1 MTRFGRDRLNMI
13 DRAAVAQR
21 ARTLLVAGL
30 GVALFLALSLPLPFL
45 FGPMAACLAAAL
57 AGMRLRGMGRV
68 SAGARAVLGV
78 AVGASLTPEV
88 MARVPDMAASVALVP
103 FYILAITAVGVP
115 FFRRL
120 GGYDRATAFFAA
132 MPGGAVD
139 MVVFGQAAGG
149 DARALS
155 LIHAT
160 RVLVIVVL
168 VPIVLTQVYGA
179 PLTNPI
185 GAPTSQVPLHQ
196 IGLMILAAV
205 FGWWGAERVGLFGGA
220 ILGPMIVAGA
230 LSLAGLLE
238 MRPPREAMM
247 AAQFLMGLGIGVHYV
262 GITWGEVR
270 RTVALAAAFMLL
282 LALLAGIFA
291 EIVVLSG
298 LAAPVE
304 GFLAFSPGG
313 QAEMAMLAIIAGA
326 DLGFVVTHHVVR
338 LVLVLLG
345 APLVA
350 RRR

>member
-1 MTRFGRDRLNMI
+1 MIVRSRFALQM
-13 DRAAVAQR
+13 
-21 ARTLLVAGL
+21 RTLLVAAA
-30 GVALFLALSLPLPFL
+30 GVALFRLLSLPLPFL
-45 FGPMAACLAAAL
+45 FGPMAACLATAL
-57 AGMRLRGMGRV
+57 AGMRLLGMGRV
-68 SAGARAVLGV
+68 SAAARAVLGV

-88 MARVPDMAASVALVP
+88 VARIPDMAASVALVP
-103 FYILAITAVGVP
+103 LYIVAITAVGVP
-115 FFRRL
+115 FFRRF

-168 VPIVLTQVYGA
+168 VPIVLTQIYDA
-179 PLTNPI
+179 SLTNPI
-185 GAPTSQVPLHQ
+185 GAPTSQVPLGQ
-196 IGLMILAAV
+196 LGLMLLAAGL
-205 FGWWGAERVGLFGGA
+205 GWWGAGRVGLFGA
-220 ILGPMIVAGA
+220 SILGPLIVAGA

-238 MRPPREAMM
+238 MRPPREAMI
-247 AAQFLMGLGIGVHYV
+247 AAQFLMGLSIGVNYV

-270 RTVALAAAFMLL
+270 RTVSLAAAFMLL
-282 LALLAGIFA
+282 LALLAVIFA

-304 GFLAFSPGG
+304 GFLAFAPGG

>member
-1 MTRFGRDRLNMI
+1 MI
-13 DRAAVAQR
+13 DRLELGGRTKTLAIAAA
-21 ARTLLVAGL
+21 
-30 GVALFLALSLPLPFL
+30 GVAFFLLLSLPLPFL

-68 SAGARAVLGV
+68 SVGARAVLGV

-88 MARVPDMAASVALVP
+88 IARIPAMAWSVALVP
-103 FYILAITAVGVP
+103 LYIVCITAIGMP

-139 MVVFGQAAGG
+139 MVIFGQAAGG

-179 PLTNPI
+179 PLSNPI
-185 GAPTSQVPLHQ
+185 GAPAADVPARQLA
-196 IGLMILAAV
+196 LMLAAAAL
-205 FGWWGAERVGLFGGA
+205 GWWAAARVGLFGGA

-230 LSLAGLLE
+230 LSLAGLLQ

-270 RTVALAAAFMLL
+270 RTVSLAAAFMLV
-282 LALLAGIFA
+282 LALVAGIFT
-291 EIVVLSG
+291 EVVVLSG
-298 LAAPVE
+298 LAEPVE
-304 GFLAFSPGG
+304 GFLAFAPGG

-326 DLGFVVTHHVVR
+326 DLGFVVTHHIVR

-345 APLVA
+345 APLIA